1 MTILNEV
8 LKTKNNVFCD
18 FSHYK
23 TVENSDFYYATKIYK
38 NEYVER
44 VSVEIV
50 NNKII
55 SWQS

>member
-1 MTILNEV
+1 MMTII
-8 LKTKNNVFCD
+8 KTKNNVFSD
-18 FSHYK
+18 FKYYK
-23 TVENSDFYYATKIYK
+23 TVGNSDFYHATKTYK

-50 NNKII
+50 NNKIV